1 MANQTRTIR
10 LKDIDSNLNTDAQ
23 ALQSEQLSQQ
33 SEQCSQS
40 QHASV
45 EIDSREQFII
55 ANPKNIPH
63 ELQLILVD
71 IQTEFAMRLLSP
83 KRTLTNN
90 EANNLWSIVREI
102 FREYGLE

>member
-1 MANQTRTIR
+1 MTNQTRTIR

-23 ALQSEQLSQQ
+23 ALQSEQSQQ
-33 SEQCSQS
+33 SEQHSQS
-40 QHASV
+40 RPTSV

>member
-1 MANQTRTIR
+1 MTNQTRTIH
-10 LKDIDSNLNTDAQ
+10 LKDIDSNLNTNTQ
-23 ALQSEQLSQQ
+23 ALQSEQSQQ
-33 SEQCSQS
+33 SEQHSQS
-40 QHASV
+40 QPTSV
-45 EIDSREQFII
+45 EIDGREQFII